1 MAEEEAHDGR
11 WADCNG
17 FHELNNSY
25 RLPSELYNRL
35 FPHQRQGVAWMWGLN
50 QKRMGG
56 ILGDDM
62 GMGKTIQ
69 IVAFLCGLFISG
81 KARHVLIGMPLGLLE
96 NWGAE
101 FRAWFPNMRVKV
113 YHGPAA
119 TIRKDLAVVMQKG
132 GVLLTTYD
140 KIRVCASELSGGG
153 EHVWDYVI
161 LDEGHYIKN
170 ASSKKTKAVHM
181 LRAHHKLLLSGTPIQ
196 NNMEE
201 LWTLFDWVCDGS
213 LLSTKRNFMTNF
225 GKVIKK
231 GEARDATADEKK
243 VGNKIAQALRELIS
257 PYLLRREKS
266 LLRTS
271 PANESDV
278 GLKASASG
286 AATALGSKHELAVW
300 IALSE
305 AQIALYENFLD
316 NPDIQD
322 IPTTTR
328 SPLNALGV
336 LRKICDH
343 PALISSTQK
352 DCESLDLSTIARPDG
367 NCRDLMAQS
376 AKLSVA
382 IELLQTLQRGGHRT
396 LVVASS
402 RIMLDIIEKCIV
414 SRDIAF
420 TRIDGTI
427 IDRRERQRRINMFNG
442 DLTCTCFLLT
452 SQVAIGI
459 TLTGA
464 DRVIV
469 YDPSWNPKR
478 DAQAVDRAY
487 RVGQQ
492 RDVVVYRLLTCG
504 TMEEKVYRNQ
514 IRKDYLAKT
523 AMENGNHTRYFTQ
536 SELKDMFILGDTQ
549 RSETQQFLS
558 RRHPLGQ
565 QPQLSEFAQELDAIA
580 QVKGVSRHDQ
590 LYLAAEDFSDEDDE
604 EGYAV
609 RQVTES
615 LQQFQ
620 LGEFSHGAGGRVK
633 AITPERHQRRMRV
646 SNGAKHTDIAAAAED
661 ASPNTPSLRHYS
673 SAISVSSTLEEPR
686 ESKRDSDPET
696 DDESLIDSAAPT
708 PARRNNRVIVI
719 ESSDEE
725 NSLNDS
731 AAPTPARRNNRVI
744 VIESSDEDDSL
755 LHHASPAHQ
764 TSEPEPESDASPAPT
779 RTRPG
784 HRARRAVI
792 DDSESGEDLVASPP
806 AVSLENRTSDAE
818 DDTPNSL
825 TQHSVHLSDT
835 EVYVNEEAWEPTD
848 NAQAS
853 SNAGRTDDAKGQY
866 DADLSVESDAED
878 ISDISGVQS
887 QTSCPEGQHR
897 SRVYNVRRCRCT
909 RTDDQMDRYDELLFA
924 YRKDM
929 TKRDRAGALKSLQK
943 AFGICDDDA
952 RVAVQLIRL
961 STV

>member
-1 MAEEEAHDGR
+1 MREEETKDGG
-11 WADCNG
+11 WTECNG
-17 FHELNNSY
+17 FHELEGSY
-25 RLPSELYNRL
+25 RLPSELYERL
-35 FPHQRQGVAWMWGLN
+35 FPHQREGVAWMWGLN
-50 QKRMGG
+50 QKQMGG

-81 KARHVLIGMPLGLLE
+81 KARHILIGMPLGLLE

-113 YHGPAA
+113 YHGSAA

-140 KIRVCASELSGGG
+140 KIRVCASELSGEG

-243 VGNKIAQALRELIS
+243 VGNKIAQALRKLIS

-266 LLRTS
+266 LLRAS
-271 PANESDV
+271 PVNELDV
-278 GLKASASG
+278 DCKATAAS

-300 IALSE
+300 ISLSE
-305 AQIALYENFLD
+305 AQTALYKQFLD

-352 DCESLDLSTIARPDG
+352 DCESLDLSAIARPDG
-367 NCRDLMAQS
+367 NCRDLVVQS

-382 IELLQTLQRGGHRT
+382 IRLLQTLQRGGHRT

-402 RIMLDIIEKCIV
+402 RIMLDILEKCIV
-414 SRDIAF
+414 SKDIAF

-442 DLTCTCFLLT
+442 DPSCTCFLLT

-492 RDVVVYRLLTCG
+492 RDVVV
-504 TMEEKVYRNQ
+504 
-514 IRKDYLAKT
+514 
-523 AMENGNHTRYFTQ
+523 
-536 SELKDMFILGDTQ
+536 
-549 RSETQQFLS
+549 
-558 RRHPLGQ
+558 
-565 QPQLSEFAQELDAIA
+565 
-580 QVKGVSRHDQ
+580 
-590 LYLAAEDFSDEDDE
+590 
-604 EGYAV
+604 
-609 RQVTES
+609 
-615 LQQFQ
+615 
-620 LGEFSHGAGGRVK
+620 
-633 AITPERHQRRMRV
+633 
-646 SNGAKHTDIAAAAED
+646 
-661 ASPNTPSLRHYS
+661 
-673 SAISVSSTLEEPR
+673 
-686 ESKRDSDPET
+686 
-696 DDESLIDSAAPT
+696 
-708 PARRNNRVIVI
+708 
-719 ESSDEE
+719 
-725 NSLNDS
+725 
-731 AAPTPARRNNRVI
+731 
-744 VIESSDEDDSL
+744 
-755 LHHASPAHQ
+755 
-764 TSEPEPESDASPAPT
+764 
-779 RTRPG
+779 
-784 HRARRAVI
+784 
-792 DDSESGEDLVASPP
+792 
-806 AVSLENRTSDAE
+806 
-818 DDTPNSL
+818 
-825 TQHSVHLSDT
+825 
-835 EVYVNEEAWEPTD
+835 
-848 NAQAS
+848 
-853 SNAGRTDDAKGQY
+853 
-866 DADLSVESDAED
+866 
-878 ISDISGVQS
+878 
-887 QTSCPEGQHR
+887 
-897 SRVYNVRRCRCT
+897 
-909 RTDDQMDRYDELLFA
+909 
-924 YRKDM
+924 
-929 TKRDRAGALKSLQK
+929 
-943 AFGICDDDA
+943 
-952 RVAVQLIRL
+952 
-961 STV
+961 